1 VKVCHVSRTDAGGGA
16 ARAATRLHQALIEHS
31 VDSHIVVDIAR
42 SAAPRVH
49 GGAGALERTWSRATP
64 RLERALLK
72 AQRSEN
78 EILHSAAILP
88 GASLRRIQARQPDI
102 VNLHWVAGG
111 CLSVRQIGRITGPV
125 VWTMHDMWPFCGA
138 EHYAPAGDG
147 ARWELGYSE
156 QNRPAGHHGVDLD
169 RWTWQRKRRN
179 WGRRSFNLVTPSRW
193 LADCAQRSA
202 LFRTM
207 PVTVIPNALPTGTF
221 RPYDRRAARQELGL
235 PVDSPLIL
243 FGAYGGTDS
252 HIKGFDLL
260 QEAAIAVRREQPDA
274 RAVLVGTSAANAR
287 EPDRLP
293 THRLGHIAD
302 DVLLA
307 KVYSAADV
315 VVVPSRQDN
324 LPQVATEAQACGTP
338 VVAFRTTGL
347 PDTVQHEATGYLAE
361 PFDPADLARGITWAL
376 VDPERRQRLEV
387 AARRRAERLWSPATV
402 ARQYVQLYA
411 SLIDDARRDAPGPS
425 P

>member
-1 VKVCHVSRTDAGGGA
+1 VSRTDTGGGA
-16 ARAATRLHQALIEHS
+16 ARAASRLHQALLERS
-31 VDSHIVVDIAR
+31 VDSHLVVDVAW
-42 SAAPRVH
+42 STVPRVH
-49 GGAGALERTWSRATP
+49 GGANAFERVWSRAAP
-64 RLERALLK
+64 RLERGLLK

-78 EILHSAAILP
+78 EILHSAAVLP
-88 GASLRRIQARQPDI
+88 GPSLRRLRRVRPDI

-111 CLSVRQIGRITGPV
+111 CLSVRQIGLITGPT

-147 ARWELGYSE
+147 ARWQLGYS
-156 QNRPAGHHGVDLD
+156 QANRPAGHRGVDID
-169 RWTWQRKRRN
+169 RWTWLRKRRY
-179 WGRRSFNLVTPSRW
+179 WRRSFSLVTPSRW
-193 LADCAQRSA
+193 LAECAQRSA
-202 LFRTM
+202 LFRNM

-221 RPYDRRAARQELGL
+221 RPYDRGAARRALGL
-235 PVDSPLIL
+235 PVGPPLIL
-243 FGAYGGTDS
+243 FGAYGGTNN

-260 QEAAIAVRREQPDA
+260 HEAALAVRHEHPQAQAIIVGEAAASA
-274 RAVLVGTSAANAR
+274 RQ
-287 EPDRLP
+287 PDRLP

-302 DVLLA
+302 DNLLA

-338 VVAFRTTGL
+338 VVAFRTAGL

-376 VDPERRQRLEV
+376 VDPRRRNRLRDET
-387 AARRRAERLWSPATV
+387 RRRAERLWSPATV

-411 SLIDDARRDAPGPS
+411 SLIEVENAPRGAPGPER
-425 P
+425 